1 MEINGCYFPIIYR
14 VGFDI
19 ERHFC
24 FSASVLTIKPES
36 AVVLGMTHGKL
47 EFLPI
52 ATVALDADFK
62 LTRPKTQWWMRLRIL
77 LRALAKHHCFDL
89 TDT

>member
-1 MEINGCYFPIIYR
+1 
-14 VGFDI
+14 
-19 ERHFC
+19 
-24 FSASVLTIKPES
+24 
-36 AVVLGMTHGKL
+36 MTHGKL